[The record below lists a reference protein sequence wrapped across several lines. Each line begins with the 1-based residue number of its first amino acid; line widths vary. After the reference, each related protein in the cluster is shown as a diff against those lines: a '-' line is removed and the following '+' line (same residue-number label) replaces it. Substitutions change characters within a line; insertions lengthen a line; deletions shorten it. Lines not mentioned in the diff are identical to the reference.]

1 MFPLKQRIIDLQTIL
16 AVNQQGFVAMD
27 IIRKNNKELIRGVDR
42 AKIVTIN
49 ALKIAVIVAK
59 ALADQEIVLKR
70 IQSLNATTN
79 NLIASTAEKLKTQ
92 GVDIQKQASE
102 SMINAETLKKAFAD
116 CMEAIENISK
126 YRQEALPI
134 MSQTIKEFK
143 ELTEEG
149 EKAIVRIESSNQ
161 KREALNF

>member
-1 MFPLKQRIIDLQTIL
+1 
-16 AVNQQGFVAMD
+16 
-27 IIRKNNKELIRGVDR
+27 
-42 AKIVTIN
+42 
-49 ALKIAVIVAK
+49 
-59 ALADQEIVLKR
+59 
-70 IQSLNATTN
+70 
-79 NLIASTAEKLKTQ
+79 
-92 GVDIQKQASE
+92 
-102 SMINAETLKKAFAD
+102 
-116 CMEAIENISK
+116 MEAIENISK